1 MLDLNTDGTL
11 VTASVIASRHMSS
24 LFVLNQIHSAKIY
37 NLLFFHQHQD
47 CRSKKYSL
55 QVFV

>member
-55 QVFV
+55 